1 MAQVKLNTRELKGFV
16 KHFINN
22 NRFIQNQGK
31 VPTALNIVGNAGL
44 GKTTMVE
51 QIAKEEGMHLVKLNL
66 AMIEEL
72 SDLIGFPMKELE
84 LAKLENGNIVQKKW
98 VTEIEAELGVKAG
111 FKLTGKRR
119 TTYCPPEWIADKGE
133 SGVLLLDDY
142 TRAEP
147 RILQACMD
155 LINTQKY
162 ISWVLPKD
170 WTIIL
175 TTNPDNGEYNV
186 QSMDT
191 AQTTRFVSCE
201 LKFDVNCWSE
211 WAEEAG
217 IDGRCINFIIK
228 HPEIVTEK
236 TNPRAITTF
245 FNSISSFE
253 SFEENLA
260 MIQMLGEGSVGTE
273 MTHLF
278 TMFINNKL
286 DKLINPHDILFHENE
301 SYIIGQLGSSIG
313 KDDSYRADI
322 ASIMS
327 TRLIN
332 YALLHFKSNP
342 VKDIQLKRIE
352 KLIVEDIFAVDI
364 KYMIVRNLMNGN
376 KQKFQKLLLNDK
388 VVEYTVK

>member
-1 MAQVKLNTRELKGFV
+1 MAQVKLNTKELKGFV

-22 NRFIQNQGK
+22 NRFIQNGGK
-31 VPTALNIVGNAGL
+31 VPTALNIMGNAGL

-51 QIAKEEGMHLVKLNL
+51 QLAKEEGMHFVKLNL

-84 LAKLENGNIVQKKW
+84 LAKIENGAITQKKW

-142 TRAEP
+142 TRATP
-147 RILQACMD
+147 NMLQACMD

-162 ISWVLPKD
+162 ISWQLPKD

-201 LKFDVNCWSE
+201 LKFDVNCWAE

-260 MIQMLGEGSVGTE
+260 MIQMLGEGSVGPE
-273 MTHLF
+273 MSQLF

-286 DKLINPHDILFHENE
+286 DKLISPHDVLFNE
-301 SYIIGQLGSSIG
+301 SDQYVIGQLNASIG
-313 KDDSYRADI
+313 KGENYRADI
-322 ASIMS
+322 ASIFS
-327 TRLIN
+327 TRIVN
-332 YALLHFKSNP
+332 YALNYFKTNP
-342 VKDIQLKRIE
+342 VKDVQIKRIE
-352 KLIVEDIFAVDI
+352 KLIVDDLFAIDL
-364 KYMIVRNLMNGN
+364 KYMIVRNLINGN

-388 VVEYTVK
+388 VVEYTIK